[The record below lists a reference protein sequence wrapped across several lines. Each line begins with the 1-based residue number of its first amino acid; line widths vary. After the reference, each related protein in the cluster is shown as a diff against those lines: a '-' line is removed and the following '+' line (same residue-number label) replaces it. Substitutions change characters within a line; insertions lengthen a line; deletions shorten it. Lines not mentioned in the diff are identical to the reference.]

1 MGSAAGGAR
10 ACLTSD
16 PRPRQRHQE
25 LLWAYHPRFILYLQ
39 DRDGD
44 ENWHLFAADVETG
57 TARDLIPYDGVH
69 AVPQE
74 RSDKFPEEVLIR
86 LNRRDPSVHDLYR
99 VNILT
104 GAAHLGARNDIGAD
118 RFVTDRNF
126 NPRLAVV
133 IPPDGGTRV
142 LALSK
147 SGRWEP
153 FMTIGA
159 EDSLTTQPLCFDA
172 DGHTLYLLDS
182 RGRDTSALVAMDLEA
197 ETERELA
204 RHPRAV
210 PLVVATTTAE
220 WAATLL
226 PRCLAAARR
235 GLAGLNLLPVPYDQP
250 ADWSVVH
257 GWAERAREAGLGIA
271 AHAGE
276 FGALHLAEALEVPGL
291 TRIGHAVGAGSD
303 PRLLDRIAARGV
315 TIECALSSNVVL
327 GAVASYECHPL
338 RRFVER
344 GIPVAICTDDPVRA
358 CTTIGR
364 EYAIS
369 AKLGFSPAELRGFTR
384 AAVRASFCDP
394 AERYRLLP
402 LVDGPSRCVR
412 PAVSVE
418 RAASSR
424 HRWSGDGTRCNVR
437 ADESRRRHHHSC
449 VQPGRYPPA
458 LVDERG
464 RSARR
469 RFRAH
474 LLAGR

>member
-1 MGSAAGGAR
+1 MGSAAGGDR

-57 TARDLIPYDGVH
+57 TARDLIPYDGVQ
-69 AVPQE
+69 ANLQE
-74 RSDKFPEEVLIR
+74 TSDKFPEEVLIR

-104 GAAHLGARNDIGAD
+104 GAAHLVARNDIGAD

-204 RHPRAV
+204 RHPRAD
-210 PLVVATTTAE
+210 
-220 WAATLL
+220 AAGGGDDHRRVGRHPAAAL
-226 PRCLAAARR
+226 PRGCPARPGR
-235 GLAGLNLLPVPYDQP
+235 
-250 ADWSVVH
+250 
-257 GWAERAREAGLGIA
+257 AE
-271 AHAGE
+271 
-276 FGALHLAEALEVPGL
+276 P
-291 TRIGHAVGAGSD
+291 
-303 PRLLDRIAARGV
+303 
-315 TIECALSSNVVL
+315 
-327 GAVASYECHPL
+327 
-338 RRFVER
+338 
-344 GIPVAICTDDPVRA
+344 
-358 CTTIGR
+358 
-364 EYAIS
+364 
-369 AKLGFSPAELRGFTR
+369 
-384 AAVRASFCDP
+384 
-394 AERYRLLP
+394 
-402 LVDGPSRCVR
+402 PSR
-412 PAVSVE
+412 S
-418 RAASSR
+418 
-424 HRWSGDGTRCNVR
+424 
-437 ADESRRRHHHSC
+437 
-449 VQPGRYPPA
+449 
-458 LVDERG
+458 L
-464 RSARR
+464 
-469 RFRAH
+469 
-474 LLAGR
+474 

>member
-1 MGSAAGGAR
+1 MFGA
-10 ACLTSD
+10 L
-16 PRPRQRHQE
+16 H
-25 LLWAYHPRFILYLQ
+25 LLRDDFL
-39 DRDGD
+39 DR
-44 ENWHLFAADVETG
+44 FAASRAEV
-57 TARDLIPYDGVH
+57 RH
-69 AVPQE
+69 NFPQ
-74 RSDKFPEEVLIR
+74 F
-86 LNRRDPSVHDLYR
+86 H
-99 VNILT
+99 
-104 GAAHLGARNDIGAD
+104 
-118 RFVTDRNF
+118 
-126 NPRLAVV
+126 
-133 IPPDGGTRV
+133 
-142 LALSK
+142 
-147 SGRWEP
+147 
-153 FMTIGA
+153 
-159 EDSLTTQPLCFDA
+159 
-172 DGHTLYLLDS
+172 
-182 RGRDTSALVAMDLEA
+182 
-197 ETERELA
+197 
-204 RHPRAV
+204 AV

-235 GLAGLNLLPVPYDQP
+235 GLAGLNILPVPYDQP

-327 GAVASYECHPL
+327 GAVASYERHPL

-364 EYAIS
+364 EYAIA

-402 LVDGPSRCVR
+402 LVDGPSRCAR
-412 PAVSVE
+412 PAGS
-418 RAASSR
+418 AS
-424 HRWSGDGTRCNVR
+424 G
-437 ADESRRRHHHSC
+437 A
-449 VQPGRYPPA
+449 
-458 LVDERG
+458 
-464 RSARR
+464 
-469 RFRAH
+469 
-474 LLAGR
+474 